1 MNFERWNSFPDTN
14 TSQFEAKLTY
24 IRLNIQ
30 TPCPPSAFAQA
41 TARGA
46 VALPR
51 PAIALSDGGSR
62 LTRGVVRGS
71 FTRHARIAF
80 GHGCNSVKH
89 SRAAGAPV
97 SGRLSV
103 IAQPRVR

>member
-1 MNFERWNSFPDTN
+1 MNSYRWNSFSDTN
-14 TSQFEAKLTY
+14 ASQFEAKLTY
-24 IRLNIQ
+24 IRLNTQ

-51 PAIALSDGGSR
+51 LAIALSDGGSR
-62 LTRGVVRGS
+62 LTKGAVRGS

-80 GHGCNSVKH
+80 GHGCDCPSYVNFSI
-89 SRAAGAPV
+89 
-97 SGRLSV
+97 GRSK
-103 IAQPRVR
+103 I